1 MLPLKIIMQAK
12 HKVQISNP
20 EWFCRTCD
28 YLNHFLRI
36 FKEEHTLSADPV
48 TTSSSRAN
56 FKVVIYKLEIVTI
69 NLRVYK

>member
-1 MLPLKIIMQAK
+1 MLPLKTITQAK
-12 HKVQISNP
+12 HNVQTSNP

-28 YLNHFLRI
+28 YLNHFL
-36 FKEEHTLSADPV
+36 FKKEHTLSADPV